1 MAFNAETLSKM
12 TKTHKSYSNDFT
24 IDFAIRRIHA
34 VCIAN
39 AAKGYNNAQIKFTAE
54 EWRRL
59 DLAALRQW
67 LVERGFSFVIK
78 FRYIIV
84 TW

>member
-12 TKTHKSYSNDFT
+12 TKAHKSYSNDF
-24 IDFAIRRIHA
+24 AIRRIHG
-34 VCIAN
+34 VCTAIAT
-39 AAKGYNNAQIKFTAE
+39 KGYNNAQIKFTAE

-59 DLAALRQW
+59 DLAALKQW
-67 LVERGFSFVIK
+67 LSDRGFSFVIK

-84 TW
+84 SW